1 MPVNSDILPLGPF
14 LLVLGT
20 GAWMVSEGPL
30 TRGPTCL
37 SPKLFLCLP
46 PLPCAFTF
54 AQSPF
59 LLKAFVAGGRGR
71 VGGPMRSLIGPC
83 THLTGVYWAPG
94 PGPGAGGTAEN
105 RTDV

>member
-1 MPVNSDILPLGPF
+1 MDGVRGTSDPRTHMSF
-14 LLVLGT
+14 
-20 GAWMVSEGPL
+20 
-30 TRGPTCL
+30 
-37 SPKLFLCLP
+37 SPSYFFAR
-46 PLPCAFTF
+46 PLPRVP
-54 AQSPF
+54 SP
-59 LLKAFVAGGRGR
+59 LLSLPSFWKLLLLGGGGR